1 MRIFILGSLLAVLA
15 GCSEIADQAYRRGY
29 EHGATDVCTAIDG
42 FSARMYDTLRREQ
55 IC

>member
-1 MRIFILGSLLAVLA
+1 MRQFALTAILILLA
-15 GCSEIADQAYRRGY
+15 GCGEIADQAYRRGY
-29 EHGATDVCTAIDG
+29 DHGATDVCNSIDR